1 MIITAGADL
10 FRLNG
15 QITEGVNMHT
25 RLNAIYN
32 GMKNRCYNPN
42 RKEYKNYGGR
52 GITICDEWN
61 NRERVSENHAS
72 NTKGWIAFKQWALSN
87 GYADNLTI
95 DRINNEKGYSPE
107 NCRWVT
113 IKEQNNNQRTNCLIT
128 YHGKTQNLVQWC
140 EELGLK
146 YRTVKSRLT
155 QLHWTVDKAFTK
167 SRNTDKG
174 KND

>member
-1 MIITAGADL
+1 
-10 FRLNG
+10 
-15 QITEGVNMHT
+15 MHT

-32 GMKNRCYNPN
+32 GMKNRCYNSN

-52 GITICDEWN
+52 GITICDEWIN
-61 NRERVSENHAS
+61 KERVSENHAS
-72 NTKGWIAFKQWALSN
+72 NTKGWIAFKKWALSN

-95 DRINNEKGYSPE
+95 DRIDNEKGYSPE

-146 YRTVKSRLT
+146 YRTVKSRLN
-155 QLHWTVDKAFTK
+155 QLHWTVERAFTEGK
-167 SRNTDKG
+167 NTDKE
-174 KND
+174 KR